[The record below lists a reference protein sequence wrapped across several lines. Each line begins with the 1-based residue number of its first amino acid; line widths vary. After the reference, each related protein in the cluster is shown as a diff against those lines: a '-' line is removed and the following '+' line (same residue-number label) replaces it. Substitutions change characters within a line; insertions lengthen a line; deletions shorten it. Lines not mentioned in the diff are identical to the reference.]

1 MNFISRL
8 LRKNISPARIAGFIL
23 SNFIGLAIVL
33 GGLIF
38 YLDARSIWDSEDS
51 FIRSDYL
58 VINKKVTSENT
69 LRGASSFSEE
79 DMKEIMQQPWVR
91 KAAPFT
97 AAAYRVR
104 ASLNQGGRGM
114 STAMFFESIPDEYVD
129 VPKSQW
135 SWKEGS
141 DEVPLII
148 SKDYLTLY
156 NFGFASAAGLP
167 QMSEGLM
174 SGIPLS
180 ITISDENGNRTI
192 NLHGRVAGYSNRLNT
207 ILVPQNFMDW
217 SNQILAEKVYPS
229 DNSNSSNSSNN
240 SNSSNSSNNSDSS
253 DNSDNSDNSDKIT
266 AKNPAR
272 IIIDVNSPGD
282 VAINEF
288 LAAHDY
294 EVAGD
299 KTAAAASFLLKL
311 VVGIVLA
318 IGGVIT
324 VLSLFILML
333 SVSLLMEKNRDKLH
347 SLLMLGYPLSKVGAP
362 YCRIVIW
369 ASSGAAVLA
378 LAAAALLRNAYLEP
392 LRGLGA
398 ATGSFWPVIILAIIL
413 TAIIVIFNI
422 IAVRKK
428 VRASWRITR

>member
-1 MNFISRL
+1 MISRL

-69 LRGASSFSEE
+69 FKGASSFSQEE
-79 DMKEIMQQPWVR
+79 ISEIMAQPWVR

-97 AAAYRVR
+97 AADYRVR

-114 STAMFFESIPDEYVD
+114 STAMFFEAIPDEYVD
-129 VPKSQW
+129 VPKNQW
-135 SWKEGS
+135 SWQEGS
-141 DEVPLII
+141 NEVPLII

-174 SGIPLS
+174 SGIPLAVTIYNEEGTKS
-180 ITISDENGNRTI
+180 IQLN
-192 NLHGRVAGYSNRLNT
+192 GRVAGYSNRLNT

-217 SNQILAEKVYPS
+217 SNKALAASSSSTSNSSDSS
-229 DNSNSSNSSNN
+229 DNSNSSDRKDPS
-240 SNSSNSSNNSDSS
+240 
-253 DNSDNSDNSDKIT
+253 
-266 AKNPAR
+266 R

-282 VAINEF
+282 VAINKF
-288 LAAHDY
+288 LTAHDY

-347 SLLMLGYPLSKVGAP
+347 SLLMLGYPLGKVGAP
-362 YCRIVIW
+362 YCKIVIW
-369 ASSGAAVLA
+369 ASSAAAVLA
-378 LAAAALLRNAYLEP
+378 IVAALLLRNAYLEP

-398 ATGSFWPVIILAIIL
+398 GNGSLWIIVALDIIL
-413 TAIIVIFNI
+413 TALIILFNI
-422 IAVRKK
+422 LAVRKK
-428 VRASWRITR
+428 VRASWRISR

>member
-1 MNFISRL
+1 MSYISRL

-33 GGLIF
+33 GGLMF
-38 YLDARSIWDSEDS
+38 YLDARSIWDDDDS

-69 LRGASSFSEE
+69 LRGASSFSEAE
-79 DMKEIMQQPWVR
+79 VREIMEQPWVR
-91 KAAPFT
+91 KAAPFST
-97 AAAYRVR
+97 ADYRVR
-104 ASLNQGGRGM
+104 ASINQGGRGM
-114 STAMFFESIPDEYVD
+114 STAMFFEAIPDQFVD
-129 VPKSQW
+129 VPASQW

-180 ITISDENGNRTI
+180 ITLYDESGSEPIRMN
-192 NLHGRVAGYSNRLNT
+192 GRVAGYSNRLNT

-217 SNQILAEKVYPS
+217 SNRQFSRNSTTFRSPS
-229 DNSNSSNSSNN
+229 
-240 SNSSNSSNNSDSS
+240 
-253 DNSDNSDNSDKIT
+253 
-266 AKNPAR
+266 R
-272 IIIDVNSPGD
+272 MIIDVNSPGD
-282 VAINEF
+282 VAITQF
-288 LAAHDY
+288 LDSHDY

-299 KTAAAASFLLKL
+299 KTAASASFLLRL

-318 IGGVIT
+318 IGLVIT
-324 VLSLFILML
+324 ILSLFILML

-347 SLLMLGYPLSKVGAP
+347 SLLMLGYPLGRVGAP
-362 YCRIVIW
+362 YSRIVII
-369 ASSGAAVLA
+369 SSAI
-378 LAAAALLRNAYLEP
+378 AALLALLSTFLLRSAYLEP

-398 ATGSFWPVIILAIIL
+398 QTGSFLPVVILGLLLTLLIIL
-413 TAIIVIFNI
+413 FNI
-422 IAVRKK
+422 IAVRRK
-428 VRASWRITR
+428 VKASWRVNR

>member
-1 MNFISRL
+1 MREPWFVDKTSEMSFISRL

-69 LRGASSFSEE
+69 LKGASSFSENE
-79 DMKEIMQQPWVR
+79 FKEILNQPWVR

-97 AAAYRVR
+97 AASYRVR

-174 SGIPLS
+174 SGIPLA
-180 ITISDENGNRTI
+180 ITISDEDGNNAIRL
-192 NLHGRVAGYSNRLNT
+192 NGRVAGYSNRLNT

-217 SNQILAEKVYPS
+217 SNRMLAENSDWSDRSHQS
-229 DNSNSSNSSNN
+229 DNS
-240 SNSSNSSNNSDSS
+240 
-253 DNSDNSDNSDKIT
+253 KIS
-266 AKNPAR
+266 NPAR

-282 VAINEF
+282 VAINDF
-288 LAAHDY
+288 LASHDY

-299 KTAAAASFLLKL
+299 KTAASASFLLKL

-347 SLLMLGYPLSKVGAP
+347 SLLMLGYPLGKVGAP
-362 YCRIVIW
+362 YCRIVIT
-369 ASSGAAVLA
+369 AS
-378 LAAAALLRNAYLEP
+378 AAAGILAFIASALLRNAYLEP

-398 ATGSFWPVIILAIIL
+398 GTGSLWPVIILDLIL
-413 TAIIVIFNI
+413 TAIIILFNI
-422 IAVRKK
+422 LAVRKK
-428 VRASWRITR
+428 VKASWRISR

>member
-1 MNFISRL
+1 MVISRL

-38 YLDARSIWDSEDS
+38 YLDARSIWTAEDS

-69 LRGASSFSEE
+69 LHGSSSFSSA
-79 DMKEIMQQPWVR
+79 EIADIKAQPWVR

-97 AAAYRVR
+97 ASAYRVR
-104 ASLNQGGRGM
+104 ASLNQAGRGM

-135 SWKEGS
+135 TWREGS
-141 DEVPLII
+141 DEIPLII

-174 SGIPLS
+174 SGIPLD
-180 ITISDENGNRTI
+180 ITIYDEQEQRSVK
-192 NLHGRVAGYSNRLNT
+192 LHGRVAGYSSRLNT

-217 SNQILAEKVYPS
+217 SNTLLAGHSGSSVNAAEAPS
-229 DNSNSSNSSNN
+229 
-240 SNSSNSSNNSDSS
+240 
-253 DNSDNSDNSDKIT
+253 
-266 AKNPAR
+266 R
-272 IIIDVNSPGD
+272 LIIDVNSPGD
-282 VAINEF
+282 VAITDYLE
-288 LAAHDY
+288 AHDY

-299 KTAAAASFLLKL
+299 KTAASASFLLKL

-318 IGGVIT
+318 IGAIIT

-333 SVSLLMEKNRDKLH
+333 SVSLLMEKNREKLH
-347 SLLMLGYPLSKVGAP
+347 SLLMLGYPLSAVGAP
-362 YCRIVIW
+362 YVRIVVF
-369 ASSGAAVLA
+369 SSLGATILA
-378 LAAAALLRNAYLEP
+378 LGGALILRSAYLNP
-392 LRGLGA
+392 LRALGA
-398 ATGSFWPVIILAIIL
+398 ETGAFWPVIATALILCALIIL
-413 TAIIVIFNI
+413 FNI
-422 IAVRKK
+422 VAVKRKVK
-428 VRASWRITR
+428 TSWRITR

>member
-1 MNFISRL
+1 MIGRL
-8 LRKNISPARIAGFIL
+8 LRKNISAARIAGFIL

-79 DMKEIMQQPWVR
+79 EIEEIKAQPWVR

-97 AAAYRVR
+97 ASDYRVR
-104 ASLNQGGRGM
+104 ASLNQGGNGM
-114 STAMFFESIPDEYVD
+114 STAMFFEAIPDEYVD
-129 VPKSQW
+129 VPKGQW
-135 SWKEGS
+135 TWKEGS
-141 DEVPLII
+141 DEIPLII

-174 SGIPLS
+174 SGIPLD
-180 ITISDENGNRTI
+180 ITIYNDDTAGESVAPQRI
-192 NLHGRVAGYSNRLNT
+192 KLHGRVAGYSNRLNT
-207 ILVPQNFMDW
+207 ILVPKNFMDW
-217 SNQILAEKVYPS
+217 SNRLMANGSDSSNDS
-229 DNSNSSNSSNN
+229 DNSPSPS
-240 SNSSNSSNNSDSS
+240 
-253 DNSDNSDNSDKIT
+253 
-266 AKNPAR
+266 R
-272 IIIDVNSPGD
+272 MIIDVNSPGD
-282 VAINEF
+282 VAITEF
-288 LAAHDY
+288 LEARDY

-299 KTAAAASFLLKL
+299 KTAASASFLLKL

-324 VLSLFILML
+324 ILSLFILML

-362 YCRIVIW
+362 YRVIVIV
-369 ASSGAAVLA
+369 SSAAAGLLA
-378 LAAAALLRNAYLEP
+378 VVAAALLRGAYLTP

-398 ATGSFWPVIILAIIL
+398 ETGSFIPIILLALCLTAMIIL
-413 TAIIVIFNI
+413 FNI
-422 IAVRKK
+422 IAVRRK
-428 VRASWRITR
+428 VRSSWRISR

>member
-1 MNFISRL
+1 MKTTSFISRL

-69 LRGASSFSEE
+69 LNGASSFSENE
-79 DMKEIMQQPWVR
+79 VKEIMDQPWVR

-97 AAAYRVR
+97 ASDYRVK

-114 STAMFFESIPDEYVD
+114 STAMFFEAIPDDYVD
-129 VPKSQW
+129 VPKAQW
-135 SWKEGS
+135 SWSEGS

-180 ITISDENGNRTI
+180 ITLSDENGTRSIT
-192 NLHGRVAGYSNRLNT
+192 LHGRVAGYSNRLNT

-217 SNQILAEKVYPS
+217 SNRVLN
-229 DNSNSSNSSNN
+229 DNSNKMSAGVRPGLRPS
-240 SNSSNSSNNSDSS
+240 
-253 DNSDNSDNSDKIT
+253 
-266 AKNPAR
+266 R
-272 IIIDVNSPGD
+272 MIIDVNSPGD
-282 VAINEF
+282 VAINKF
-288 LAAHDY
+288 LESHDY

-299 KTAAAASFLLKL
+299 KTAASASFLLKL

-324 VLSLFILML
+324 ILSLFILML

-347 SLLMLGYPLSKVGAP
+347 TLLMLGYPLSAVGAP
-362 YCRIVIW
+362 YCRIVIS
-369 ASSGAAVLA
+369 ASCAAAILALGAAA
-378 LAAAALLRNAYLEP
+378 ILRGAYIEP

-398 ATGSFWPVIILAIIL
+398 ETGSFWPIVALSIAL
-413 TAIIVIFNI
+413 TAIIIIFNV
-422 IAVRKK
+422 IAVKKK
-428 VRASWRITR
+428 VRGSWR

>member
-180 ITISDENGNRTI
+180 ITISDENGNRSI

-229 DNSNSSNSSNN
+229 DNSNSSNSSN
-240 SNSSNSSNNSDSS
+240 SSNNSNNSDSS
-253 DNSDNSDNSDKIT
+253 NNSDNSDKIT

>member
-1 MNFISRL
+1 MKTTSFISRL

-69 LRGASSFSEE
+69 LNGASSFSENE
-79 DMKEIMQQPWVR
+79 VKEIMDQPWVR

-97 AAAYRVR
+97 ASAYRVK

-114 STAMFFESIPDEYVD
+114 STAMFFEAIPDDYVD
-129 VPKSQW
+129 VPKAQW
-135 SWKEGS
+135 SWSEGS

-180 ITISDENGNRTI
+180 ITLSDENGTRSIT
-192 NLHGRVAGYSNRLNT
+192 LHGRVAGYSNRLNT

-217 SNQILAEKVYPS
+217 SNRILNDSANNFNKMSAGPRPGLRPS
-229 DNSNSSNSSNN
+229 
-240 SNSSNSSNNSDSS
+240 
-253 DNSDNSDNSDKIT
+253 
-266 AKNPAR
+266 R
-272 IIIDVNSPGD
+272 MIIDVNSPGD
-282 VAINEF
+282 VAINKF
-288 LAAHDY
+288 LESHDY

-299 KTAAAASFLLKL
+299 KTAASASFLLKL

-324 VLSLFILML
+324 ILSLFILML

-347 SLLMLGYPLSKVGAP
+347 SLLMLGYPLSAVGAP
-362 YCRIVIW
+362 YCRIVIS
-369 ASSGAAVLA
+369 ASCAAAILALGAAA
-378 LAAAALLRNAYLEP
+378 ILRGAYLEP

-398 ATGSFWPVIILAIIL
+398 ETGSFWPIVALCIAL
-413 TAIIVIFNI
+413 TAIIIIFNV
-422 IAVRKK
+422 IAVKKK
-428 VRASWRITR
+428 VRGSWR

>member
-180 ITISDENGNRTI
+180 ITISDENGNRSI

-229 DNSNSSNSSNN
+229 DNSNSSN
-240 SNSSNSSNNSDSS
+240 
-253 DNSDNSDNSDKIT
+253 NSDNSDKIT

-347 SLLMLGYPLSKVGAP
+347 SLLMLGYPLGKVGAP
-362 YCRIVIW
+362 YCRIVIS
-369 ASSGAAVLA
+369 ASAVAVLLA
-378 LAAAALLRNAYLEP
+378 LTAAALLRNAYLEP

-398 ATGSFWPVIILAIIL
+398 ATGSFWPVVILAVIL
-413 TAIIVIFNI
+413 TAIIITFNI

-428 VRASWRITR
+428 VKASWRITR

>member
-180 ITISDENGNRTI
+180 ITISDENGNRSI

-229 DNSNSSNSSNN
+229 DNSNSSN
-240 SNSSNSSNNSDSS
+240 
-253 DNSDNSDNSDKIT
+253 NSDNSDKIT

-347 SLLMLGYPLSKVGAP
+347 SLLMLGYPLGKVGAP

>member
-1 MNFISRL
+1 MSFISRL

-51 FIRSDYL
+51 FIRSDFL

-69 LRGASSFSEE
+69 LKGASSFSESE
-79 DMKEIMQQPWVR
+79 FNEILAQPWVR

-135 SWKEGS
+135 SWREGS

-156 NFGFASAAGLP
+156 NFGFATAAGLP

-180 ITISDENGNRTI
+180 ITISDEDGNHSIRL
-192 NLHGRVAGYSNRLNT
+192 NGRVAGYSNRLNT

-217 SNQILAEKVYPS
+217 SNQILTENTTPS
-229 DNSNSSNSSNN
+229 N
-240 SNSSNSSNNSDSS
+240 
-253 DNSDNSDNSDKIT
+253 NSDNSDNSNNSNPSD
-266 AKNPAR
+266 NSNNSPAR

-347 SLLMLGYPLSKVGAP
+347 SLLMLGYPLGSVGAP
-362 YCRIVIW
+362 YCRIVIS
-369 ASSGAAVLA
+369 ASVAAGLLA
-378 LAAAALLRNAYLEP
+378 LAASALLRHAYLEP

-398 ATGSFWPVIILAIIL
+398 GNGSFWPVIILAIIL
-413 TAIIVIFNI
+413 TAMIILFNI
-422 IAVRKK
+422 LAVRKK
-428 VRASWRITR
+428 VKASWRISR

>member
-1 MNFISRL
+1 MKTTSFISRL

-69 LRGASSFSEE
+69 LNGASSFSENE
-79 DMKEIMQQPWVR
+79 VKEIMDQPWVR

-97 AAAYRVR
+97 ASDYRVK

-114 STAMFFESIPDEYVD
+114 STAMFFEAIPDDYVD
-129 VPKSQW
+129 VPKAQW
-135 SWKEGS
+135 SWAEGS

-180 ITISDENGNRTI
+180 ITLSDENGTRSIT
-192 NLHGRVAGYSNRLNT
+192 LHGRVAGYSNRLNT

-217 SNQILAEKVYPS
+217 SNRALSSYGSNISNNS
-229 DNSNSSNSSNN
+229 DNSN
-240 SNSSNSSNNSDSS
+240 
-253 DNSDNSDNSDKIT
+253 KIS
-266 AKNPAR
+266 AKPSR
-272 IIIDVNSPGD
+272 MIIDVNSPGD
-282 VAINEF
+282 VAINKF
-288 LAAHDY
+288 LESHDY

-299 KTAAAASFLLKL
+299 KTAASASFLLKL

-324 VLSLFILML
+324 ILSLFILML

-347 SLLMLGYPLSKVGAP
+347 SLLMLGYPLSAVGAP
-362 YCRIVIW
+362 YCRIVIS
-369 ASSGAAVLA
+369 ASCAAAILALGAAA
-378 LAAAALLRNAYLEP
+378 ILRGAYLEP

-398 ATGSFWPVIILAIIL
+398 ETGSFWPIVALCIAL
-413 TAIIVIFNI
+413 TAIIIIFNV
-422 IAVRKK
+422 IAVKKK
-428 VRASWRITR
+428 VRGSWR

>member
-1 MNFISRL
+1 MSVSRL

-33 GGLIF
+33 GGLMF

-58 VINKKVTSENT
+58 VVNKKVTSENT
-69 LRGASSFSEE
+69 LRGASSFSSEE
-79 DMKEIMQQPWVR
+79 MEEIAAQPWVR
-91 KAAPFT
+91 KSAPFT
-97 AAAYRVR
+97 ASAYRVR

-114 STAMFFESIPDEYVD
+114 STAMFFEAIPDEYVD

-135 SWKEGS
+135 NWQEGS

-180 ITISDENGNRTI
+180 ITLSDENGARSVT
-192 NLHGRVAGYSNRLNT
+192 LHGRVAGYSNRLNT

-217 SNQILAEKVYPS
+217 SNQLLSE
-229 DNSNSSNSSNN
+229 DSNN
-240 SNSSNSSNNSDSS
+240 SKKMSAS
-253 DNSDNSDNSDKIT
+253 
-266 AKNPAR
+266 R
-272 IIIDVNSPGD
+272 VIIDVNSPGD

-288 LAAHDY
+288 LDSHDY

-299 KTAAAASFLLKL
+299 KTAASASFLLKL

-324 VLSLFILML
+324 ILSLFILML

-347 SLLMLGYPLSKVGAP
+347 SLLMLGYPLGKVGAP
-362 YCRIVIW
+362 YCRIVIF
-369 ASSGAAVLA
+369 SSLGAAILA
-378 LAAAALLRNAYLEP
+378 FGASMLLRGAYLEP

-398 ATGSFWPVIILAIIL
+398 DTGSIWPVVLLCLILTLLIIL
-413 TAIIVIFNI
+413 FNI
-422 IAVRKK
+422 LAVTRKI
-428 VRASWRITR
+428 RSSWRISR

>member
-1 MNFISRL
+1 MSVSRL

-33 GGLIF
+33 GGLMF

-58 VINKKVTSENT
+58 VVNKKVTSENT
-69 LRGASSFSEE
+69 LRGASSFSSEE
-79 DMKEIMQQPWVR
+79 MEEIAAQPWVR
-91 KAAPFT
+91 KSAPFT
-97 AAAYRVR
+97 ASAYRVR

-114 STAMFFESIPDEYVD
+114 STAMFFEAIPDEYVD

-135 SWKEGS
+135 NWQEGS

-180 ITISDENGNRTI
+180 ITLSDENGARSVT
-192 NLHGRVAGYSNRLNT
+192 LHGRVAGYSNRLNT

-217 SNQILAEKVYPS
+217 SNQLLSE
-229 DNSNSSNSSNN
+229 DSNN
-240 SNSSNSSNNSDSS
+240 SKKMSAS
-253 DNSDNSDNSDKIT
+253 
-266 AKNPAR
+266 R
-272 IIIDVNSPGD
+272 VIIDVNSPGD

-288 LAAHDY
+288 LDSHDY

-299 KTAAAASFLLKL
+299 KTAASASFLLKL

-324 VLSLFILML
+324 ILSLFILML

-347 SLLMLGYPLSKVGAP
+347 SLLMLGYPLGKVGAP
-362 YCRIVIW
+362 YCRIVIF
-369 ASSGAAVLA
+369 SSLGAAILA
-378 LAAAALLRNAYLEP
+378 FGASMLLRGAYLEP

-398 ATGSFWPVIILAIIL
+398 DTSSMWPVVLLCLILTLLIIL
-413 TAIIVIFNI
+413 FNI
-422 IAVRKK
+422 LAVTRKI
-428 VRASWRITR
+428 RSSWRISR

>member
-1 MNFISRL
+1 MSFISRL

-38 YLDARSIWDSEDS
+38 YLDARSIWDAEDS

-69 LRGASSFSEE
+69 LRGASSFSETE
-79 DMKEIMQQPWVR
+79 MQEIMKQPWVR

-97 AAAYRVR
+97 AAGYRVR

-129 VPKSQW
+129 VPKAQW
-135 SWKEGS
+135 NWKEGS
-141 DEVPLII
+141 DELPLII

-174 SGIPLS
+174 SGIPLAV
-180 ITISDENGNRTI
+180 TIYNEEGTKEIHLN
-192 NLHGRVAGYSNRLNT
+192 GRVAGYSNRLNT

-217 SNQILAEKVYPS
+217 SNADLAPDAE
-229 DNSNSSNSSNN
+229 
-240 SNSSNSSNNSDSS
+240 
-253 DNSDNSDNSDKIT
+253 
-266 AKNPAR
+266 KNPAR
-272 IIIDVNSPGD
+272 VIIDVNSPGD
-282 VAINEF
+282 VAITKF
-288 LAAHDY
+288 LADHDY

-299 KTAAAASFLLKL
+299 KTAASASFLLKL

-347 SLLMLGYPLSKVGAP
+347 SLLMLGYPLGKVGAP
-362 YCRIVIW
+362 YCRIVVT
-369 ASSGAAVLA
+369 AALAAALLA

-398 ATGSFWPVIILAIIL
+398 GTGSFWIIIATDAILTAVIIL
-413 TAIIVIFNI
+413 FNI

-428 VRASWRITR
+428 VKASWRITR

>member
-1 MNFISRL
+1 MGFVSRL

-38 YLDARSIWDSEDS
+38 YLDAKSIWDSEDS

-69 LRGASSFSEE
+69 LRGASTFS
-79 DMKEIMQQPWVR
+79 KQEIDEIKSQPWVR
-91 KAAPFT
+91 KADPFT
-97 AAAYRVR
+97 VADYRVR
-104 ASLNQGGRGM
+104 ASLNQSGKGM
-114 STAMFFESIPDEYVD
+114 STAMFFEAIPDEYVD
-129 VPKSQW
+129 VPKGQW
-135 SWKEGS
+135 TWVEGS

-174 SGIPLS
+174 SGIPLD
-180 ITISDENGNRTI
+180 ITIYNESVSGEERGEGEGNAHRAGTPAKAI
-192 NLHGRVAGYSNRLNT
+192 KLHGRVAGYSNRLNT
-207 ILVPQNFMDW
+207 ILVPKNFMEW
-217 SNQILAEKVYPS
+217 SNAQLS
-229 DNSNSSNSSNN
+229 DKKEY
-240 SNSSNSSNNSDSS
+240 
-253 DNSDNSDNSDKIT
+253 SDNSDNSDKKEHSDNSDNSDKKEHSDNSDNSDKT
-266 AKNPAR
+266 SR

-282 VAINEF
+282 VAITEF
-288 LAAHDY
+288 LEAHDY

-324 VLSLFILML
+324 ILSLFILML

-347 SLLMLGYPLSKVGAP
+347 SLLMLGYPLSKVGGP
-362 YCRIVIW
+362 YCRIVIT
-369 ASSGAAVLA
+369 ASSAAGLLA
-378 LAAAALLRNAYLEP
+378 IIAAALLRNFYLTP

-398 ATGSFWPVIILAIIL
+398 GTGSFWPIII
-413 TAIIVIFNI
+413 
-422 IAVRKK
+422 
-428 VRASWRITR
+428 

>member
-1 MNFISRL
+1 MSFISRL

-58 VINKKVTSENT
+58 VINKKVTSEHT
-69 LRGASSFSEE
+69 LKGASSFSEE
-79 DMKEIMQQPWVR
+79 EFNEILNQPWVR

-135 SWKEGS
+135 SWREGS

-180 ITISDENGNRTI
+180 ITISDEEGNNAIRL
-192 NLHGRVAGYSNRLNT
+192 NGRVAGYSNRLNT

-217 SNQILAEKVYPS
+217 SNRILKENANPS
-229 DNSNSSNSSNN
+229 DNSNSSNN
-240 SNSSNSSNNSDSS
+240 SNPSDISNPSPS
-253 DNSDNSDNSDKIT
+253 
-266 AKNPAR
+266 PAR

-282 VAINEF
+282 VAINDF
-288 LAAHDY
+288 LSAHNY

-347 SLLMLGYPLSKVGAP
+347 SLLMLGYPLGSVGAP
-362 YCRIVIW
+362 YCRIVIS
-369 ASSGAAVLA
+369 ASVGAGLLA
-378 LAAAALLRNAYLEP
+378 LVASALLRHAYLEP

-398 ATGSFWPVIILAIIL
+398 GTGSFWPVIILDIIL
-413 TAIIVIFNI
+413 TAHIILFNI
-422 IAVRKK
+422 LAVRKK
-428 VRASWRITR
+428 VKASWRISR

>member
-1 MNFISRL
+1 MKTTSFISRL

-69 LRGASSFSEE
+69 LNGASSFSENE
-79 DMKEIMQQPWVR
+79 VKEIMDQPWVR

-97 AAAYRVR
+97 ASDYRVK

-114 STAMFFESIPDEYVD
+114 STAMFFEAIPDDYVD
-129 VPKSQW
+129 VPKAQW
-135 SWKEGS
+135 SWSEGS

-180 ITISDENGNRTI
+180 ITLSDENGTRSIT
-192 NLHGRVAGYSNRLNT
+192 LHGRVAGYSNRLNT

-217 SNQILAEKVYPS
+217 SNRILN
-229 DNSNSSNSSNN
+229 DNSNKMSAGPRPGPWPGLRPS
-240 SNSSNSSNNSDSS
+240 
-253 DNSDNSDNSDKIT
+253 
-266 AKNPAR
+266 R
-272 IIIDVNSPGD
+272 MIIDVNSPGD
-282 VAINEF
+282 VAINKF
-288 LAAHDY
+288 LESHDY

-299 KTAAAASFLLKL
+299 KTAASASFLLKL

-324 VLSLFILML
+324 ILSLFILML

-347 SLLMLGYPLSKVGAP
+347 SLLMLGYPLSAVGAP
-362 YCRIVIW
+362 YCRIVIS
-369 ASSGAAVLA
+369 ASCAAAILALGAAA
-378 LAAAALLRNAYLEP
+378 ILRGAYLEP

-398 ATGSFWPVIILAIIL
+398 ETGSFWPIVALCIAL
-413 TAIIVIFNI
+413 TAIIIIFNV
-422 IAVRKK
+422 IAVKKK
-428 VRASWRITR
+428 VRGSWR